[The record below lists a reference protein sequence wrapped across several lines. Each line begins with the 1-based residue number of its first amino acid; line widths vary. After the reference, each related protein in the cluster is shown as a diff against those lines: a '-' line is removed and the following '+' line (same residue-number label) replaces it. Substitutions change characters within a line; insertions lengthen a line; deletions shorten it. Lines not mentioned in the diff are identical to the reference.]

1 MKRIMIA
8 SLLIATGLGLFAQA
22 TNKAKDLLKAKKVED
37 AKAEIDKVVTNE
49 KNAKEGETWYI
60 KSKVYGELAND
71 TTLKSKYPTARDES
85 FEAIKKYAQLDDK
98 KLVSLT
104 LDNYKPVMDAYQGYF
119 KTGAAYYNSNN
130 FADAYDNFKKCL
142 EVSQY
147 MNEKGWSNLKLDT
160 SVVLYTG
167 ISAEKTNKKDE
178 AAIYYGS
185 LADAKVT
192 GEGMGEIYKWLAD
205 YYSSKKDAANAAKY
219 IDLGKGLYPKDVF
232 WSSMEL
238 DMARDKGNKN
248 ELFTKYEDIIAKDP
262 TNYLYA
268 YNYGIELYKEAYKAD
283 TAARPAN
290 SKELITKAETH
301 LKKALE
307 LKADYPAA
315 SLVLGQIL
323 YNQGVDLNA
332 KSKLIKLPASGKL
345 KPEDQKMKDDMKK
358 QMMTKFDEAIPYFE
372 KVDQIL
378 GSQAKLKMEE
388 KSNLKDAYDLL
399 ITIYDQKGLKDKVKS
414 YEEKFNDVDKAH

>member
-8 SLLIATGLGLFAQA
+8 SLLVASGLGLFAQA
-22 TNKAKDLLKAKKVED
+22 TNKAKDLLKAKKVEE
-37 AKAEIDKVVTNE
+37 AKAEIDKVATNE
-49 KNAKEGETWYI
+49 KNAKEGETWYV

-71 TTLKSKYPTARDES
+71 STLKSKYPDARDES
-85 FEAIKKYAQLDDK
+85 FEAIKKYAAVDDK
-98 KLVSLT
+98 KLISLT
-104 LDNYKPVMDAYQGYF
+104 LDNYKPIMDAYQGYF

-130 FADAYDNFKKCL
+130 FADAYTNFKKCL
-142 EVSQY
+142 DVSQY
-147 MNEKGWSNLKLDT
+147 MNEKGWSQLKLDT

-178 AAIYYGS
+178 AAIYYGK

-205 YYSSKKDAANAAKY
+205 YYNTKKDAANANKY
-219 IDLGKGLYPKDVF
+219 IELGKSLYPKDVF
-232 WSSMEL
+232 WASMEL
-238 DMARDKGNKN
+238 DMARDKGNKD
-248 ELFTKYEDIIAKDP
+248 ELFAKYEDIITKDP
-262 TNYLYA
+262 SNYLYS

-290 SKELITKAETH
+290 SKELISKAETN

-307 LKADYPAA
+307 LKPDYPAA
-315 SLVLGQIL
+315 NLVMGQIL

-345 KPEDQKMKDDMKK
+345 KPEDQKMKDDMKA
-358 QMMTKFDEAIPYFE
+358 QMMKKFDESVPYFE
-372 KVDQIL
+372 KVEQVL
-378 GSQAKLKMEE
+378 GGQGKLKMEE

-399 ITIYDQKGLKDKVKS
+399 ITIYDQKGLKDKVKA
-414 YEEKFNDVDKAH
+414 YEEKFNNVDKAH